1 MKHTVWRLGERAGLS
16 LLVALVAAT
25 VPATV
30 PRAAEAA
37 QVAQAI
43 VTSPTTVSLTFDD
56 GTADQLQAA
65 QLLENNGLKGTF
77 YVNSGRIGTGDY
89 LSAGQLQQL
98 QANGHEIGGHTI
110 SHADLTAL
118 GSAEQQH
125 QICDDRT
132 ALTNLGLKADNFAYP
147 FGAYN
152 ASVEQLVRGCGY
164 RSGRTVGGISCSGCD
179 VAENIPPADSF
190 AVQTP
195 NSIKADT
202 SLATM
207 QSYVTRAE
215 NGGGGWVVLVMHRI
229 CNSCETYAV
238 SPSTLEAFVPWLQ
251 ARAAQ
256 GTVVRTVGQVLGGGD
271 PPPATPTILNSS
283 LENDANF
290 DQVPDCWQL
299 GGYGTNTYTW
309 TRTSDAYS
317 GSFAERLQV
326 TSLSTGDRKLV
337 TSQREPACAPAAT
350 TGQTYTLAAHY
361 KSTQTVYLVA
371 YYQTAAG
378 SWVWWAQSSP
388 LPARSV
394 YGHAAWT
401 TPAAPAEAV
410 KLSFGLSL
418 RQVGAVTMDD
428 FGLSL
433 M

>member
-1 MKHTVWRLGERAGLS
+1 MMRRLGGLAGLS
-16 LLVALVAAT
+16 LLAAMI
-25 VPATV
+25 ATAAPTTAPV
-30 PRAAEAA
+30 AAEAA
-37 QVAQAI
+37 QVAA
-43 VTSPTTVSLTFDD
+43 TSPTTVSLTFDD

-65 QLLENNGLKGTF
+65 QMLDNNGLKGTF
-77 YVNSGRIGTGDY
+77 YVNSGRVGTGDY

-98 QANGHEIGGHTI
+98 QAGGHEIGGHTI
-110 SHADLTAL
+110 SHVDLTTLDTA
-118 GSAEQQH
+118 GQQH
-125 QICDDRT
+125 QICDDRA
-132 ALTNLGLKADNFAYP
+132 ALASMGLKADNFAYP

-152 ASVEQLVRGCGY
+152 ASAEQLVRDCGY
-164 RSGRTVGGISCSGCD
+164 RSGRSVGGISCSGCD
-179 VAENIPPADSF
+179 VGENIPPADVY

-195 NSIKADT
+195 DSIKSGT

-229 CNSCETYAV
+229 CNGCETYAV
-238 SPSTLEAFVPWLQ
+238 SPSTLDAFLSWLQ
-251 ARAAQ
+251 PRSAQ

-271 PPPATPTILNSS
+271 TPPTTPNPPAIVNSS
-283 LENDANF
+283 LETDANS

-299 GGYGTNTYTW
+299 GGYGTNAYTW

-326 TSLSTGDRKLV
+326 TSISSGDRKLI

-350 TGQTYTLAAHY
+350 AGRSYTLTTQY
-361 KSTQTVYLVA
+361 KSTQAVYLVA

-378 SWVWWAQSSP
+378 SWVWWAQSAP
-388 LPARSV
+388 LPARSG
-394 YGHAAWT
+394 YSLATWT
-401 TPAAPAEAV
+401 TPAAPSEAV